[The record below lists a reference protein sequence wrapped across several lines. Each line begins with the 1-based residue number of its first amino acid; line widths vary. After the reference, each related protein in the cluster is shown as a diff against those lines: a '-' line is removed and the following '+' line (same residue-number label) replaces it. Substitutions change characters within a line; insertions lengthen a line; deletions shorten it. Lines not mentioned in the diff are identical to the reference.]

1 VYAIGGCVIVASWP
15 LRVMVGHTDWYF
27 PIGESV
33 ARFARM
39 LFG

>member
-39 LFG
+39 LLG